1 MLAILA
7 IAVVATPVLAFPY
20 VLLDRAASRIDVQ
33 TDAAWVLLVIHVP
46 TAAAAMILGALQF
59 VPRIRAHRAR
69 HRAIGRTFLGLGT
82 VAFVLTGIPLAL
94 TTPDGN
100 LTRFGVLVP
109 ALLWPCL
116 AVVAYRA
123 IRAGDVT
130 RHREWMTRLYAVTFF
145 AITARMVTPLLLLA
159 QVPVMQSRYDG
170 DVQAAVCASI
180 PYGQWLGWIVNL
192 ALAELIIRRWRAHPE
207 TAPSL
212 TPSRQATTRRDWPL
226 RRLGVISASLRRL
239 GVRGGRP
246 GPSRRPRRGRCGAGT
261 IRTV

>member
-1 MLAILA
+1 VTTTVSASRTRTPKLVLAILV
-7 IAVVATPVLAFPY
+7 IALVATPVLAFPY

-46 TAAAAMILGALQF
+46 VAATAMILGALQF
-59 VPRIRAHRAR
+59 VPRIRANRRR
-69 HRAIGRTFLGLGT
+69 HRIIGRTFLGLGT

-109 ALLWPCL
+109 AVLWPCF
-116 AVVAYRA
+116 AVVAFRA

-130 RHREWMTRLYAVTFF
+130 RHREWMTRLYALTFF
-145 AITARMVTPLLLLA
+145 AITARMVTPLLLLV

-170 DVQAAVCASI
+170 DVQAAVSASI

-192 ALAELIIRRWRAHPE
+192 AVAEYIIRRWRTHPE
-207 TAPSL
+207 TAP
-212 TPSRQATTRRDWPL
+212 T
-226 RRLGVISASLRRL
+226 
-239 GVRGGRP
+239 
-246 GPSRRPRRGRCGAGT
+246 
-261 IRTV
+261 

>member
-1 MLAILA
+1 MAISTAQENRRRTPRLVLAILV
-7 IAVVATPVLAFPY
+7 IGVIATPVLAFPY

-46 TAAAAMILGALQF
+46 VAATAMLLGALQF
-59 VPRIRAHRAR
+59 VPRIRANRRR
-69 HRAIGRTFLGLGT
+69 HRLIGRTFLGLGT

-109 ALLWPCL
+109 AVLWPCF

-130 RHREWMTRLYAVTFF
+130 RHREWMTRVYALTFF

-170 DVQAAVCASI
+170 DVQAAVSASI

-192 ALAELIIRRWRAHPE
+192 LIAQYVIHRWRTHPE
-207 TAPSL
+207 TAP
-212 TPSRQATTRRDWPL
+212 T
-226 RRLGVISASLRRL
+226 
-239 GVRGGRP
+239 
-246 GPSRRPRRGRCGAGT
+246 
-261 IRTV
+261 